1 MIAVVVV
8 VALDFVGEMSM
19 SVTSSTMHHAVR
31 RGLLMEAHACENAL
45 FVCIYSG
52 LLAMMAGMRN
62 KCKGLWCALIHKQIL
77 TWNAELDGMLYC
89 YQCAC
94 CLDIMQGSTNSP
106 APTVKK
112 QHHCPGVT
120 CRAGLKRKLVRHR
133 QAPSNIAAGLLVL
146 TCWTLAMHWPRQW
159 WHVPW
164 PQNKA

>member
-62 KCKGLWCALIHKQIL
+62 KCKGL
-77 TWNAELDGMLYC
+77 
-89 YQCAC
+89 
-94 CLDIMQGSTNSP
+94 
-106 APTVKK
+106 
-112 QHHCPGVT
+112 
-120 CRAGLKRKLVRHR
+120 
-133 QAPSNIAAGLLVL
+133 
-146 TCWTLAMHWPRQW
+146 
-159 WHVPW
+159 
-164 PQNKA
+164 